1 MTCWGAVQEEGRRA
15 RSRQLALRRSA
26 GSRSNFSLS
35 GLSVCLRLYVH
46 RHWLRLDLW
55 TCYRCG
61 RKACTAS
68 CRAVELTCRSDGG
81 KGVGAMMAPVY
92 GTVAGLSTG
101 FHSTATGYW
110 QCPVNRQNHD
120 RAKLKTHSLISAPRT
135 SLYVWRRLGE
145 NVVEWVPVII
155 IIIIIIMIM
164 TIYLRLPSSELKA
177 LKLEINYL

>member
-26 GSRSNFSLS
+26 GSWSNFSLL
-35 GLSVCLRLYVH
+35 GLNVCLRLYVH

-101 FHSTATGYW
+101 FHSTLTWYW
-110 QCPVNRQNHD
+110 QCSVNRQNHD
-120 RAKLKTHSLISAPRT
+120 RAKLKTHSHWILTMSRQPPKSWQGKT
-135 SLYVWRRLGE
+135 KNPQSLDID
-145 NVVEWVPVII
+145 NVPSTAK
-155 IIIIIIMIM
+155 IM
-164 TIYLRLPSSELKA
+164 KGQ
-177 LKLEINYL
+177 N